1 MLTLQ
6 NHVSLSNLT
15 TFRSLNAGAL
25 TARAWETLR
34 AAVAGVAL
42 PRPWRLSEEC
52 RPALPPSRHGPIK
65 TYRVCVAAPSAASA
79 ED

>member
-25 TARAWETLR
+25 KARAWNTLR
-34 AAVAGVAL
+34 AAVQGVTTIGDGAYPGGIAGQDL
-42 PRPWRLSEEC
+42 PRMRRGIERC
-52 RPALPPSRHGPIK
+52 
-65 TYRVCVAAPSAASA
+65 
-79 ED
+79 